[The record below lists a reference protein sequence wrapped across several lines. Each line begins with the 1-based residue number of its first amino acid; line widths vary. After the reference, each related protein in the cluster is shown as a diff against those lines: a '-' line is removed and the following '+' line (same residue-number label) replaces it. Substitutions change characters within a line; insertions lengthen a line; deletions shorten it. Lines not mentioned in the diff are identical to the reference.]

1 MTGFQAERLDDC
13 YLADISVF
21 DLICIDFHSLTIHG
35 TGIFTFSFIIFAPL
49 KTIKCK

>member
-21 DLICIDFHSLTIHG
+21 DLICIIYILIYHFL
-35 TGIFTFSFIIFAPL
+35 PL
-49 KTIKCK
+49 KTIKCR